1 MLSPGDINTK
11 KFEKSAFGYRVDD
24 VDTYLTAVAEDYA
37 KILHDNNELE
47 NKMVVLA
54 DRLEEYRK
62 EENSLSAALLGAQ
75 KMSDSLLREAKD
87 KAEQIISEAN
97 LKAQRLVEAAQKQ
110 VLFERNE
117 LVRVQREI
125 GLFKSNLLNMYKSQ
139 MDLVRALPD
148 GNRARPEQEA
158 PAPREEKPARFVYD
172 DVQEVEEVKAVEQ
185 PQPVI
190 AFENAQ
196 PASAPVEPVKPAKP
210 EPELPIQEAAQ
221 PQLPTK
227 QPAAAGKGFVPN
239 LADDDIST
247 ADYHNTYQGYA
258 QKAAK
263 PPVSSP
269 SIKFEKEESE
279 EVPLATEPAAS
290 RFGELKF
297 GAAYDL
303 KRDNSFGGNK
313 SFRKKR

>member
-37 KILHDNNELE
+37 KLLHDNNELE

-75 KMSDSLLREAKD
+75 KMSDSLLREAKE
-87 KAEQIISEAN
+87 KAEQIINEAN
-97 LKAQRLVEAAQKQ
+97 LKAQRIVEAAQKQ

-125 GLFKSNLLNMYKSQ
+125 GIFKSNLLSMYKSQ
-139 MDLVRALPD
+139 MDLIRALPE

-158 PAPREEKPARFVYD
+158 PATREEKPARFVYD

-190 AFENAQ
+190 AFESAQ
-196 PASAPVEPVKPAKP
+196 PAAAPVEPVKQTPI
-210 EPELPIQEAAQ
+210 EPVQEAAQ
-221 PQLPTK
+221 PQLAPK
-227 QPAAAGKGFVPN
+227 QPTAAGKGFVPN

-263 PPVSSP
+263 PPVSSS
-269 SIKFEKEESE
+269 SIKFEKEENE
-279 EVPLATEPAAS
+279 EVPLTTEPATS

>member
-24 VDTYLTAVAEDYA
+24 VDSYLTAVAEDYA
-37 KILHDNNELE
+37 KLLHDNNELE

-75 KMSDSLLREAKD
+75 KMSDGLLREAKE
-87 KAEQIISEAN
+87 KAEQIINEAN
-97 LKAQRLVEAAQKQ
+97 LKAQRIMEAAQKQ

-125 GLFKSNLLNMYKSQ
+125 GVFKSNLLNMYKSQ
-139 MDLVRALPD
+139 MDLIRALPE
-148 GNRARPEQEA
+148 GNRARPEHEA
-158 PAPREEKPARFVYD
+158 PAPREEKPTRFVYD
-172 DVQEVEEVKAVEQ
+172 DVQEVEEVKTVEQ

-196 PASAPVEPVKPAKP
+196 PAVTPVEPVKL
-210 EPELPIQEAAQ
+210 EPVEPVQEAVQ
-221 PQLPTK
+221 PQLPPK

-247 ADYHNTYQGYA
+247 ADYHNTYQSYA

-269 SIKFEKEESE
+269 SIRFEKEENE
-279 EVPLATEPAAS
+279 EVPLAPEPAAS

-313 SFRKKR
+313 NFRKKR